1 MTKNKMT
8 LNAEVLL
15 YIQEHFSNQAFFT
28 KPIYLAFEIRGV
40 SAGSIGGTLQ
50 ALKNEGYLENHFVQR
65 SFNRRV
71 VKKWYLVHS

>member
-8 LNAEVLL
+8 LKAEVLL

-40 SAGSIGGTLQ
+40 SAGSIGVLF
-50 ALKNEGYLENHFVQR
+50 KR
-65 SFNRRV
+65 
-71 VKKWYLVHS
+71 

>member
-1 MTKNKMT
+1 MT
-8 LNAEVLL
+8 LKAEVLL

-28 KPIYLAFEIRGV
+28 KPIYLDFEIRGV
-40 SAGSIGGTLQ
+40 SAGSIGEIL

>member
-8 LNAEVLL
+8 LKAEVLL

-50 ALKNEGYLENHFVQR
+50 ALKNEGYLENRFVQR
-65 SFNRRV
+65 SFNGRV
-71 VKKWYLVHS
+71 AKEWYLVHS

>member
-8 LNAEVLL
+8 LKAEVLL
-15 YIQEHFSNQAFFT
+15 YIQEHFSNQAFT

-65 SFNRRV
+65 SFNGRV
-71 VKKWYLVHS
+71 AKEWYLVHS